1 MQDSEASSL
10 IGQVL
15 GEYRLQSVLGVGGM
29 ATVYR
34 AWDLALE
41 REVAV
46 KVLPASLA
54 NDAEYVRRFRD
65 EAKRVAA
72 LNHPHIVPIYAF
84 GQDEERGLLYH
95 VMPVLH
101 GSLRDR
107 LLQEGHLLPDEA
119 VRLVQQIA
127 SALGA
132 AHALGL
138 VHRDVKPEN
147 ILLDAEGNGLLTD
160 FGIARPLTELRQA
173 GVARTLAKTGM
184 PIGTPEYMAPE
195 QLRVSPLDQRVDIY
209 ALGAVLYE
217 LVTGAPPHEAASPFE
232 VAALTLSAP
241 IVPPAQRN
249 PEVWPALE
257 QVMLK
262 ALARETTDRYP
273 DMHSFSAALTAAVH
287 HRAAREIGST
297 VAAPSPLP
305 MGTHLLARLR
315 GTQGTAGIGGIGRMR
330 GKRARGTAALTLAV
344 LVLVGAAGSALVF
357 LGKGATAG
365 GQTTGNQTAGGS
377 TGSGTVTAGATSA
390 TVTASPNAQPSP
402 SATPHRAPT
411 ATTVPRPSPTPSP
424 TPAPTLLIR
433 PTPLVLQPG
442 TPTGTCVATQT
453 ITNTTG
459 QTVGWQWQQPQVGGF
474 HFQVNGGPQMDWPE
488 DLQPGIAPGGTDT
501 LRATSNCQPQP
512 KSYAILL
519 TDTLGDQYT
528 FVLQLQ

>member
-34 AWDLALE
+34 AWDLPLE

-54 NDAEYVRRFRD
+54 DDAEYVRRFRD

-84 GQDEERGLLYH
+84 GAERGLLYH

-107 LLQEGHLLPDEA
+107 LLHEGQLPPDEA
-119 VRLVQQIA
+119 VRVVQQIA

-195 QLRVSPLDQRVDIY
+195 QLRGVSPLDQRVDIY

-241 IVPPAQRN
+241 ILPPSQRN
-249 PEVWPALE
+249 PAVWPALE
-257 QVMLK
+257 QVTLK

-287 HRAAREIGST
+287 HRAASESGST
-297 VAAPSPLP
+297 AAAPSPLP
-305 MGTHLLARLR
+305 MGTRLLARLR
-315 GTQGTAGIGGIGRMR
+315 GTHGTGGIGGIGGMR
-330 GKRARGTAALTLAV
+330 GKRARGTAALALAV

-365 GQTTGNQTAGGS
+365 GQTTGNQTAGGP

-390 TVTASPNAQPSP
+390 TTTASPNAQP

-411 ATTVPRPSPTPSP
+411 ATPAPRPSPTPSP
-424 TPAPTLLIR
+424 TPAPTLIIR

-442 TPTGTCVATQT
+442 TPTGTCVATQSL
-453 ITNTTG
+453 TNTTG

-474 HFQVNGGPQMDWPE
+474 HFQVNGGPQMDWPK

-501 LRATSNCQPQP
+501 LSATSNCQPQP

>member
-1 MQDSEASSL
+1 MQDSEANSL

-34 AWDLALE
+34 AWDLPLE

-54 NDAEYVRRFRD
+54 DDAEYVRRFRD

-84 GQDEERGLLYH
+84 GAERGLLYH

-107 LLQEGHLLPDEA
+107 LLHEGQLPPDEA
-119 VRLVQQIA
+119 VRVVQQIA

-138 VHRDVKPEN
+138 VHRDVKPGN
-147 ILLDAEGNGLLTD
+147 ILLDAEGNALLTD

-195 QLRVSPLDQRVDIY
+195 QLRGVSPLDQRVDIY

-217 LVTGAPPHEAASPFE
+217 LVTGAPPHEAVSPFE
-232 VAALTLSAP
+232 VAALALSAP

-249 PEVWPALE
+249 PAVWPALD
-257 QVMLK
+257 QVVLK
-262 ALARETTDRYP
+262 ALAREATDRYP
-273 DMHSFSAALTAAVH
+273 DMHSFSAALAAAVYYRADHTTTAAAFPPLTMGTRVLAQLRGIWAK
-287 HRAAREIGST
+287 RAQR
-297 VAAPSPLP
+297 VAAI
-305 MGTHLLARLR
+305 A
-315 GTQGTAGIGGIGRMR
+315 
-330 GKRARGTAALTLAV
+330 LAV
-344 LVLVGAAGSALVF
+344 ALLGAAGSALVF
-357 LGKGATAG
+357 LGKGATAR
-365 GQTTGNQTAGGS
+365 GQTMGSQTAGGP
-377 TGSGTVTAGATSA
+377 TGSGTVTVGATSA
-390 TVTASPNAQPSP
+390 TATASPNAQPSP
-402 SATPHRAPT
+402 SVTPHRALT
-411 ATTVPRPSPTPSP
+411 ATATPVPHPSP

-442 TPTGTCVATQT
+442 TPTGTCVATQSL
-453 ITNTTG
+453 TNTTG

-474 HFQVNGGPQMDWPE
+474 HFQVNGGPQMDWPK

-501 LRATSNCQPQP
+501 LSATSNCQPQP